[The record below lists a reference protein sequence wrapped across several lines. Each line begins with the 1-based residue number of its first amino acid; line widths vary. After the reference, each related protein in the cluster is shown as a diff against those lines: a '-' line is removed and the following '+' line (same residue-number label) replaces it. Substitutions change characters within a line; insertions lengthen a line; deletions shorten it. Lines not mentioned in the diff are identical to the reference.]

1 MGKLSNIWAVSKV
14 MLKTGAQSQMKRRKG
29 GRTSSS
35 KSVLIFVILLFLI
48 MGGLF
53 FMSSYEQLRLHASGE
68 TSAYLGDYLSV
79 NAMGLITF
87 IMGFTLIFILNFLFL
102 SKDNDFFVAL
112 PITSGEIYLG
122 RLLSSLINV
131 YVLELVFV
139 LPFFV
144 AFDIVYTPH
153 WTAYL
158 NQIVL
163 LLVNPII
170 LTSLIF
176 LFFLLLARIF
186 NISKNRKVVNRVL
199 LTIGLV
205 ISIVGFMYYS
215 FTSSLASSLGGSEE
229 IEAFVKMLALL
240 KHSTNWLMWY
250 REPFAISFTGGL
262 IRGLPY
268 KGVIATLIFIAIGA
282 FLLVISYF
290 VARRF
295 YAPVLLG
302 SNEGIAKR
310 SKKSLDDELIKQKQS
325 SVMREL
331 INKEFKTIFRSGT
344 FFSQLILP
352 YFIMLPAFLVSLFAS
367 FFSGDGGSS
376 LHELRALIS
385 TLPSEFLVFIGFIL
399 LAGIAFFSSMV
410 LPSATAISREGPNAY
425 LMKIISVPI
434 KKQLYAKMLIG
445 ILISGVTTSIIELVL
460 LILLGFK
467 WYFIILMLLSSLLII
482 TLINYLMI
490 LIDLKRPMLNWREEI
505 VAVKQNIN
513 ILLSI
518 LIGLGFAVLFG
529 LIAIGIYFIEMPA
542 WLIILIGVSFGLV
555 LPGLALFIT
564 NYFVSKKGPRL
575 LVNIE

>member
-1 MGKLSNIWAVSKV
+1 
-14 MLKTGAQSQMKRRKG
+14 
-29 GRTSSS
+29 
-35 KSVLIFVILLFLI
+35 
-48 MGGLF
+48 
-53 FMSSYEQLRLHASGE
+53 
-68 TSAYLGDYLSV
+68 
-79 NAMGLITF
+79 
-87 IMGFTLIFILNFLFL
+87 
-102 SKDNDFFVAL
+102 
-112 PITSGEIYLG
+112 
-122 RLLSSLINV
+122 
-131 YVLELVFV
+131 
-139 LPFFV
+139 
-144 AFDIVYTPH
+144 
-153 WTAYL
+153 
-158 NQIVL
+158 
-163 LLVNPII
+163 
-170 LTSLIF
+170 
-176 LFFLLLARIF
+176 
-186 NISKNRKVVNRVL
+186 
-199 LTIGLV
+199 
-205 ISIVGFMYYS
+205 MYYS

-376 LHELRALIS
+376 LHELRAKIS
-385 TLPSEFLVFIGFIL
+385 TLPSEFLVIGFIL
-399 LAGIAFFSSMV
+399 LAGIAFSSSMA